1 MKIEFK
7 YDEVIDFIKCHSLLS
22 MSLEERLQTLIESGI
37 IEEENPLEAAKQEYN
52 QEIKDGLVF
61 SLLIK
66 NSFWEATIKEITGND
81 IRIVDHNDEDIT
93 GVNCDACGYIVFEDK
108 EDAFMKYAR
117 CADGKMMVHLELNIV
132 GVTIVR
138 WTIIKQLLTLKIE
151 FLPVA
156 GNIFCVMKIRPV
168 NDAIRRVKRAFIRCF
183 NTTIDRHSTPGDVC

>member
-108 EDAFMKYAR
+108 EDAFYEI
-117 CADGKMMVHLELNIV
+117 CPVCGWQNDGTSGAEYSGCN
-132 GVTIVR
+132 
-138 WTIIKQLLTLKIE
+138 
-151 FLPVA
+151 
-156 GNIFCVMKIRPV
+156 
-168 NDAIRRVKRAFIRCF
+168 
-183 NTTIDRHSTPGDVC
+183 HSTMDDYKATADFENRVSSGGGKYILRNEDKTS